1 MTTLDH
7 DLLSRVK
14 TAEDSLADLRSDLQ
28 DSLKEYADLDLLIE
42 LIQNAIDAVE
52 EQRYCAICNV
62 AGLEPGHSDTIKK
75 WNAAVDAVLEVDYA
89 SYIAC
94 SDLLDRAQFYK
105 NCTNTPKRR
114 DAWWVALASQF
125 GCKPEDLS
133 SIVAGLTPQLTVTVN
148 VNGPIWVEVE
158 DNGPGM
164 ADVVASF
171 RHKQSQKRPS
181 ASVVRRYGLRG
192 SHGWGLSAVLAMS
205 NSVEVV
211 SRTAAGVQAYVF
223 RDYASFTKETAAAP
237 KNEKIDL
244 TSASAANL
252 SERLRKDGSATG
264 THIRVQIAAD
274 GPEQLMTHTL
284 TNYSYEKL
292 RNLLR
297 LYTPVGQVNDFLL
310 HPAFHTYRSDD
321 IKVLLRGVGAGKDET
336 KAIPFDLFRISECTA
351 IASQTFDAYVAS
363 GMPRNHSVHT
373 IHRSKKGGLV
383 YLSAAEIQPA
393 DPVFQAAEN
402 FYATS
407 LPSYIDDNGKLVATI
422 PRGFNLALSGG
433 MRAELVVRP
442 PRSTSAAFRGFVL
455 AENLRPTLGRK
466 HVMDQRQAPA
476 KVAGEHERDYD
487 EIRRKLLPTAVPPVA
502 SPAAAK
508 WRREFFER
516 VIADLKTQV
525 PASGDLYCQAGSESL
540 EARVMLSF
548 GELLPTGAFG
558 DLRVL
563 RSHLQ
568 DRYDFAFLYRGDA
581 NSAGGPTMTMC
592 SQLRASGWIELTGS
606 LFLRY
611 GIGEFKAHGDDI
623 FDDFDVKE
631 PRKAPDTI
639 DLLVCWDFDPERVA
653 EESWTSDLVADSTR
667 EFAGQTHTWTAAST
681 SQYPRQR
688 QLAVVSISTLL
699 NQFVAAS
706 KLKAAPSPWSLP
718 SSYY

>member
-14 TAEDSLADLRSDLQ
+14 TPEDGLADLRSDLQ

-42 LIQNAIDAVE
+42 LLQNAIDAVE
-52 EQRYCAICNV
+52 EQRYRAVCIA
-62 AGLEPGHSDTIKK
+62 AGLKPSDADTAKK
-75 WNAAVDAVLEVDYA
+75 WNTAVDQVLETDYA
-89 SYIAC
+89 AYVGCA
-94 SDLLDRAQFYK
+94 DLLDKAQFYK

-114 DAWWVALASQF
+114 DAWWVALADQF
-125 GCKPEDLS
+125 ECKPEDLS
-133 SIVAGLTPQLTVTVN
+133 STAAGLTPQLTVTIN
-148 VNGPIWVEVE
+148 VGGPIWIEVE
-158 DNGPGM
+158 DNDPGM

-181 ASVVRRYGLRG
+181 ASTLRRYGLRG

-205 NSVEVV
+205 NTVEVV
-211 SRTAAGVQAYVF
+211 SRTAEGVQAYVF
-223 RDYASFTKETAAAP
+223 RDYASFTKETVTAP
-237 KNEKIDL
+237 TNERIDL
-244 TSASAANL
+244 ESAAAANL
-252 SERLRKDGSATG
+252 SERLRKNAMETG
-264 THIRVQIAAD
+264 THIRVQIASD

-284 TNYSYEKL
+284 SNYSHEKL
-292 RNLLR
+292 INLLR

-321 IKVLLRGVGAGKDET
+321 ITLLLRGIGAGKDET
-336 KAIPFDLFRISECTA
+336 KKIPFGLFRISECTA

-373 IHRSKKGGLV
+373 IHRAKKGGTV
-383 YLSAAEIQPA
+383 YLSGAEIQPA
-393 DPVFQAAEN
+393 DPVFQAVEDYHAN
-402 FYATS
+402 S
-407 LPSYIDDNGKLVATI
+407 LPSYIDDNGKMVATI

-433 MRAELVVRP
+433 MRAELLVRP

-455 AENLRPTLGRK
+455 VENLRPTLGRK

-476 KVAGEHERDYD
+476 KVAAEHERDYD

-525 PASGDLYCQAGSESL
+525 PLSGDLYCYAGSESL
-540 EARVMLSF
+540 EARVMLIF
-548 GELLPTGAFG
+548 AELLQKTVFG

-563 RSHLQ
+563 RAHLQ
-568 DRYDFAFLYRGDA
+568 DRYDFAFLYHGVA
-581 NSAGGPTMTMC
+581 GSAGDPTMTMS
-592 SQLRASGWIELTGS
+592 SQLSAGGWIELNGS
-606 LFLRY
+606 AFLRY
-611 GIGEFKAHGDDI
+611 GIGEFKAHGDDV

-639 DLLVCWDFDPERVA
+639 DLLVCWNFDEERVA
-653 EESWTSDLVADSTR
+653 EENWTSDVVADSTR
-667 EFAGQTHTWTAAST
+667 EFAGQTHTWTATST

-688 QLAVVSISTLL
+688 QLAVVSLSTLL
-699 NQFVAAS
+699 DQSVAAT
-706 KLKAAPSPWSLP
+706 KLNAAPAPWALP
-718 SSYY
+718 GSYY